1 MTLEDLYDEFEA
13 RLRRYALGLVRDS
26 DSAEDLVQE
35 TFIRVMAHLSLLGQ
49 LNPHQRRAWL
59 FRTLRNLFLD
69 EVRSRQRR
77 AALAEE
83 LAQASLLSGG
93 FWADEVFS
101 GVFEAV
107 PEGDRELL
115 RQRYELGM
123 TSREI
128 ADDIG
133 VPPATVRSRL
143 YLAVKRLRRRKWQF
157 L

>member
-13 RLRRYALGLVRDS
+13 RLRRYAVSLVRDADHS
-26 DSAEDLVQE
+26 EDLVQE
-35 TFIRVMAHLSLLGQ
+35 TFIRVMGHLDLLDQ
-49 LNPHQRRAWL
+49 LNGHQRRAWL

-77 AALAEE
+77 EALAEQLE
-83 LAQASLLSGG
+83 QASLLSGG
-93 FWADEVFS
+93 FWTDEVS
-101 GVFEAV
+101 LDLFEAV

-123 TSREI
+123 NSREI
-128 ADDIG
+128 ADEIG

-143 YLAVKRLRRRKWQF
+143 HLAVKRLRRRKWQF